1 MTPRTRASLR
11 WMVAIALVVLL
22 LVVIDIGEIARLLAS
37 TDMLLALPAIAG
49 LVSVHVIAAASWR
62 RLTATLAGTQL
73 DWATSIRLYYAALA
87 FGTVTPANLGADVYR
102 VTALGH
108 RAAFGRLTRAVVVQ
122 RLTSIMAVVYLGL
135 VGALALPIDGLG
147 PFVLLLGG
155 VGAATGIAIVILSAS
170 PGRFG
175 TVIGTLQRR
184 LGLDERD
191 TFQGR
196 FRGALVDGFGFGLA
210 FHGASLFL
218 GFVLV
223 GAVDARV
230 AAEQPVVVFAALAVA
245 RFSLAL
251 PISPNG
257 IGVQE
262 GLLAV
267 LFLQVGLPAET
278 AVAAALLNR
287 LALVVA
293 ASIGAITLS
302 TGNQARPA
310 FIARR

>member
-1 MTPRTRASLR
+1 MTPRARARLR
-11 WMVAIALVVLL
+11 WIVAIALVVLL
-22 LVVIDIGEIARLLAS
+22 LAVIDLGEMARRLAAI
-37 TDMLLALPAIAG
+37 DMRLALPAIAG

-62 RLTATLAGTQL
+62 RLTATLAGAQL
-73 DWATSIRLYYAALA
+73 DWATAIRLYYAALA
-87 FGTVTPANLGADVYR
+87 LGTVTPANVGADFYR
-102 VTALGH
+102 VTAVGD

-135 VGALALPIDGLG
+135 VGALALPIDGLA

-155 VGAATGIAIVILSAS
+155 VGAATGIAIAVLSAS

-184 LGLDERD
+184 LGLDDTD

-210 FHGASLFL
+210 FHAVSLFL

-245 RFSLAL
+245 RLSLAL

-267 LFLQVGLPAET
+267 LFLQVGLPVET

-293 ASIGAITLS
+293 ATIGAIILS
-302 TGNQARPA
+302 AGNQARPA
-310 FIARR
+310 IVAGR